1 MLGALLRTAGI
12 VLFYAVVSG
21 AASWV
26 AADWAPRLIDTC
38 AGSAVDCGFTR
49 GLEAVLIYHPLFW
62 FITFALLL
70 ASRKNAL
77 LPVFETRWIYL
88 IAPAIFLAV
97 FAAYFAFFLL

>member
-1 MLGALLRTAGI
+1 MLGALFRTAGI
-12 VLFYAVVSG
+12 VLFYAIVSG

-38 AGSAVDCGFTR
+38 SGPAVDCGFTR
-49 GLEAVLIYHPLFW
+49 GLEAVLVYHPLFW

-70 ASRKNAL
+70 ATRKGTL

-88 IAPAIFLAV
+88 IAPVIFLAV
-97 FAAYFAFFLL
+97 FAVYFVFFVL